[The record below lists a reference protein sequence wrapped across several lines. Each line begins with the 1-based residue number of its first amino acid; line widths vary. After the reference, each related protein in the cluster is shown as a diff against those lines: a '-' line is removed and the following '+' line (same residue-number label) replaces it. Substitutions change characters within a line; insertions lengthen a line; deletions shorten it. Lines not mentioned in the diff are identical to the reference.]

1 MIIKN
6 LISVQNFPAKKA
18 LGPGGSSSEFYQTSR
33 RSAQRCT
40 DSSGQNS
47 SFYTCLFAGSV
58 WNSKFPG
65 DFMSNSISILAISFL
80 YLWLELFPRPTPSLC
95 VGALTPNKTVAGD
108 GDFCCCLV
116 TQLCLTLCI
125 PMNCSTPCFPLHH
138 HLLEL
143 AQTQVH

>member
-1 MIIKN
+1 MT
-6 LISVQNFPAKKA
+6 LAFGFLGVRADSPAVA
-18 LGPGGSSSEFYQTSR
+18 SEGSSGASPAWLQAWFG
-33 RSAQRCT
+33 
-40 DSSGQNS
+40 DVSSCLAFCS
-47 SFYTCLFAGSV
+47 CLFAGSV